1 MQQTPLDNTQAS
13 FRALNRALPL
23 IFAAG
28 IAAAGLG
35 YGIARKTPPSYE
47 VHFSY
52 IVALQERDT
61 SQGFRYDGYYALSG
75 TELFSST
82 LASLIA
88 SPEMIVQAYQEARL
102 PVSTQDPFA
111 LTKRVRAQKAAS
123 QVVQVTVVDG
133 SKEKAEALAK
143 AVVDVTQHTVRDYNT
158 KNADSNQFSI
168 TSTTPWTGVVR
179 VAAIPVAIIVGV
191 LSSIIAAM
199 VVLFKEAF
207 KRGKQ

>member
-1 MQQTPLDNTQAS
+1 MQQTPFDNTQAS

-23 IFAAG
+23 ICAAG

-35 YGIARKTPPSYE
+35 YGIARKIPPSYE

-61 SQGFRYDGYYALSG
+61 SPGFRYDGYYALSG

-88 SPEMIVQAYQEARL
+88 SPEMIVQAYQEAKL

-123 QVVQVTVVDG
+123 QLVQITIID
-133 SKEKAEALAK
+133 SSREKAEVLAA
-143 AVVDVTQHTVRDYNT
+143 AVGDVAQRTVRHYNAT
-158 KNADSNQFSI
+158 NSDSDQFSI

-179 VAAIPVAIIVGV
+179 VSAIPVAIITGV
-191 LSSIIAAM
+191 FSSIVAAM
-199 VVLFKEAF
+199 VVLFKEAL